1 VPRDSYP
8 NPYHFR
14 AGMEQ
19 MRRKSRAGSDALRR
33 NFRTGRTGE
42 PPQPH
47 AAPCRPNT
55 QVQPCRACSCP
66 CDRRDSEGFTEEF
79 HERQV
84 DYVRTKRED
93 V

>member
-1 VPRDSYP
+1 MPQDYNS
-8 NPYHFR
+8 HDFR

-33 NFRTGRTGE
+33 NFRTGRTDE
-42 PPQPH
+42 QPKPH
-47 AAPCRPNT
+47 AQLCRPCQ
-55 QVQPCRACSCP
+55 QVQPCRPCPCP
-66 CDRRDSEGFTEEF
+66 CDHRDGENFTEEF

>member
-1 VPRDSYP
+1 MPRNVNSRD
-8 NPYHFR
+8 FL
-14 AGMEQ
+14 ATMEQ

-33 NFRTGRTGE
+33 NFRVGRTDE
-42 PPQPH
+42 PQPQ
-47 AAPCRPNT
+47 AQLRRPCQCVQQSCRP
-55 QVQPCRACSCP
+55 CSCP
-66 CDRRDSEGFTEEF
+66 CSRDKRDSEGFTEEF

>member
-1 VPRDSYP
+1 MSRD
-8 NPYHFR
+8 YHPHNFR

-33 NFRTGRTGE
+33 NFRAGRTGE
-42 PPQPH
+42 PQPQ
-47 AAPCRPNT
+47 AQQPCR
-55 QVQPCRACSCP
+55 QVQPCRP
-66 CDRRDSEGFTEEF
+66 CQCRDNRDGENFTEEF

>member
-1 VPRDSYP
+1 MPSNFNPRD
-8 NPYHFR
+8 FR
-14 AGMEQ
+14 AGIAD
-19 MRRKSRAGSDALRR
+19 MRNRSRAGSDALRR

-42 PPQPH
+42 PHPH
-47 AAPCRPNT
+47 AQPCRQYH
-55 QVQPCRACSCP
+55 QVQPCRPCP
-66 CDRRDSEGFTEEF
+66 CRDDCENFTEEF